1 MHLASSKG
9 HDCVLQSVQLQD
21 SIHSH
26 LNGVA
31 VHCLTDLLCIFIFPV
46 LHVGSST
53 TIMHVSVYDGC
64 HSIEPLILE
73 QLRPLHKIMT
83 IFFTVNQEVQL

>member
-1 MHLASSKG
+1 MPSTEL
-9 HDCVLQSVQLQD
+9 
-21 SIHSH
+21 I
-26 LNGVA
+26 NGVT
-31 VHCLTDLLCIFIFPV
+31 VHCLYFTDLLYIFIFPV

-64 HSIEPLILE
+64 HSIEPLILK